1 MLRNGERHVVSTR
14 VGDSPRDFHSR
25 TRRNVAEINHH
36 NAVAA
41 GASVGGSSRARGTAA
56 CEQHPHVG
64 VSVNP
69 LANLEAHH
77 TSVTRVQWASCA
89 VHSTVQ
95 GLTSHT
101 W

>member
-1 MLRNGERHVVSTR
+1 MLRNGERHVVGTW
-14 VGDSPRDFHSR
+14 VGDTSRDFHSR

-41 GASVGGSSRARGTAA
+41 GASVSGSSRARGTAA
-56 CEQHPHVG
+56 CEQHPHVR

-77 TSVTRVQWASCA
+77 TSVTRVQWVSGA

-95 GLTSHT
+95 GLASRT